1 METLEKSLIDRQNIL
16 NNSPA
21 IWYIKEY
28 LGIALPII
36 DWEMRMTIKQVAEYF
51 DVDERTIKR
60 YLDSHGEELRKNGY
74 EVFTGKRLSEAKIN
88 LVNDI
93 NVPEL
98 DPRAP
103 SLATFTFR
111 AFLNIWM
118 LLTES
123 VKAKELRNILLNVVI
138 DFMNQKWW
146 WTTKYINQNDESF
159 AITYKDNIS
168 YRKKF
173 TDALNLY
180 VDAGKNKY
188 PYFTNLIYE
197 TIFLENT
204 QEYRL
209 ALSLS
214 AKDNVRHTF
223 YEEILALISGF
234 ENWFAEELSKDSSN
248 KVNWKYSFLDAKEL
262 FDKFKT
268 NPIVVPLIDSARTKM
283 ASRDKWFRDIIHEK
297 LEPYMK
303 SLSKEEYQK
312 FCMEYSEI
320 IWQKN
325 REFIGIIDQNKEV
338 LLRLKDR

>member
-1 METLEKSLIDRQNIL
+1 
-16 NNSPA
+16 
-21 IWYIKEY
+21 
-28 LGIALPII
+28 
-36 DWEMRMTIKQVAEYF
+36 
-51 DVDERTIKR
+51 
-60 YLDSHGEELRKNGY
+60 
-74 EVFTGKRLSEAKIN
+74 
-88 LVNDI
+88 
-93 NVPEL
+93 
-98 DPRAP
+98 
-103 SLATFTFR
+103 
-111 AFLNIWM
+111 M